1 MSATGLIMDGVLILL
16 LLAALMYGL
25 RLEKKLK
32 ALREGQAGFAQAVG
46 ELNVAAGKA
55 QAALADLRAASEE
68 TDLLHERIVAART
81 LKAEL
86 ETLVARGRTVTAAPS
101 APVAQPVAPQP
112 MESPAR
118 LLQAL
123 AARRFEEAQAEPAP
137 TPTPR
142 PTARPAFRTPEDD
155 LFEPVRGRA

>member
-1 MSATGLIMDGVLILL
+1 MSATGLIMDGILILL

-32 ALREGQAGFAQAVG
+32 ALREGQAGFAQAVS

-81 LKAEL
+81 LKTEL
-86 ETLVARGRTVTAAPS
+86 EGLIAKGRAAP
-101 APVAQPVAPQP
+101 APAPQP
-112 MESPAR
+112 TAPQPTESPAR

-137 TPTPR
+137 APAPAPR
-142 PTARPAFRTPEDD
+142 PAARPAFRTPEDD

>member
-1 MSATGLIMDGVLILL
+1 MSMTGLILDAALIVLIL
-16 LLAALMYGL
+16 AAIGFGL

-32 ALREGQAGFAQAVG
+32 ALRDGQAGFAQAVG
-46 ELNVAAGKA
+46 ELNLAAGRA
-55 QAALADLRAASEE
+55 QAALAELRAASEE
-68 TDLLHERIVAART
+68 TDLLHERIVAARA

-86 ETLVARGRTVTAAPS
+86 EGLVARGRAAQAPQPRPEPAPS
-101 APVAQPVAPQP
+101 QP

-123 AARRFEEAQAEPAP
+123 AARRLEEPAP
-137 TPTPR
+137 EPAPR
-142 PTARPAFRTPEDD
+142 PSRPAFRTPEED

>member
-1 MSATGLIMDGVLILL
+1 MSATGLIMDGVLILML
-16 LLAALMYGL
+16 MAALAFGL
-25 RLEKKLK
+25 RLEKRLK
-32 ALREGQAGFAQAVG
+32 ALRDGQAGFAQAVT

-68 TDLLHERIVAART
+68 TDLLHERIVAARA

-86 ETLVARGRTVTAAPS
+86 EGLVAKGRAAAP
-101 APVAQPVAPQP
+101 APAPAPQP
-112 MESPAR
+112 AAPQAGESPAR

-123 AARRFEEAQAEPAP
+123 AARRFEESLAEPAP
-137 TPTPR
+137 APKPA
-142 PTARPAFRTPEDD
+142 ARPAFRTPEDD

>member
-1 MSATGLIMDGVLILL
+1 MSATGLIMDGILILL

-32 ALREGQAGFAQAVG
+32 ALREGQAGFAQAVT

-55 QAALADLRAASEE
+55 QSALAELRAASEE

-86 ETLVARGRTVTAAPS
+86 EGLVAKGRAAP
-101 APVAQPVAPQP
+101 APAQTPPPPAPAPQP
-112 MESPAR
+112 AESPAR

-123 AARRFEEAQAEPAP
+123 AARRFEESLAEPAP
-137 TPTPR
+137 PAR
-142 PTARPAFRTPEDD
+142 PAGRPAFRTPEDD

>member
-86 ETLVARGRTVTAAPS
+86 EMLVAKGRAAATTAP
-101 APVAQPVAPQP
+101 APQP
-112 MESPAR
+112 QPTAPQPTESPAR

-123 AARRFEEAQAEPAP
+123 AARRFEESLAEPAP
-137 TPTPR
+137 APAPR
-142 PTARPAFRTPEDD
+142 PAARPAFRTPEDD

>member
-68 TDLLHERIVAART
+68 TDLLHERIVAARA
-81 LKAEL
+81 LKVEL
-86 ETLVARGRTVTAAPS
+86 EALVAKGRAAT
-101 APVAQPVAPQP
+101 APVAQPAAPQP

-123 AARRFEEAQAEPAP
+123 AARRFEETQAEPAP
-137 TPTPR
+137 APR
-142 PTARPAFRTPEDD
+142 PAARPAFRTPEDD